1 MKKPEYVASVI
12 KAYRKAIDSHLNCQT
27 KTFDDDIIY
36 MKAMFNRNYTKGY
49 IYHDQHIVE
58 GDYPGNKG
66 IIIGKVIGYRKRE
79 KRVIIELDKS
89 LKQGDSLVFEQID
102 KGRPI
107 NKIFINNRL
116 VAKASAG
123 DIAEIEFNYP
133 VYEGNVRKT
142 IDIDIINTLHH
153 TYDKDYRKQPIEM
166 TFIAHINQ
174 QPQLILQCQGI
185 KIHKTADIIVE
196 EAKKTPLERQRIQ
209 QQLCKLGQS
218 TFIAHHI
225 NLDIDEQLSMPIKV
239 LNEMRREA
247 IDELTEKLS
256 NRQIHFSVPR
266 EQYDLTTIKR
276 VQNHNVFTS

>member
-1 MKKPEYVASVI
+1 MTIDSIGELIDAGVTSFKVEGRMKKPEYVASVI

-123 DIAEIEFNYP
+123 DIAEIEFN
-133 VYEGNVRKT
+133 
-142 IDIDIINTLHH
+142 
-153 TYDKDYRKQPIEM
+153 
-166 TFIAHINQ
+166 
-174 QPQLILQCQGI
+174 
-185 KIHKTADIIVE
+185 
-196 EAKKTPLERQRIQ
+196 
-209 QQLCKLGQS
+209 
-218 TFIAHHI
+218 
-225 NLDIDEQLSMPIKV
+225 DE
-239 LNEMRREA
+239 
-247 IDELTEKLS
+247 
-256 NRQIHFSVPR
+256 
-266 EQYDLTTIKR
+266 
-276 VQNHNVFTS
+276 